1 MVSQDIRIE
10 EKFAVTTAKIHWQ
23 AAKGEVLPLLFEPA
37 VLTSLSYPTNSLK
50 IVSAPPGARRAQYI
64 LAEKEGGYDVEL
76 RYELPVTK
84 RDTDS
89 GIVLAVPSGLI
100 NRATLTAENLDVDVL
115 SPQAVYVQRRTDG
128 SNTVASLTLMP
139 VNDIW
144 VGWKPRSRDVKREKA
159 VFYAD
164 ITQLYVPA
172 AGVIEGAHYVSIR
185 PAQGELAELV
195 FDVPAGASITD
206 VTDPALAAGAPGS
219 MVSLWRFDPDAH
231 KLRVTL
237 APAQSRPFV
246 LLVRSQV
253 ATRPLPF
260 EHSLGLLSVENAA
273 GKQTGLLGIATG
285 NEVQLESP
293 PDSQL
298 DPETA
303 KVFSPINLD
312 DFPASA
318 AAPFQAQV
326 AGLALKRAFHYSDTQ
341 GVILLKALAV
351 KPDVQVEAQSTLSL
365 GEDRVVLAVNA
376 TVRIERAGIF
386 KLSFAMPSGFDVETI
401 SGSALS
407 QWTEAKSEA
416 GRIITLNLISRTLG
430 QQQFAITLSGAGVK
444 STNAWVVP
452 QVTFAEASKQRGTLL
467 VVPEQG
473 LRLQEVTAQSEGIRS
488 IDPMESGIRQKGVLA
503 FGFQQTSWKLALSVE
518 RVEAW
523 TTVTSL
529 QHATVNEAQIKIAAN
544 LQYQIENAGLKA
556 LHVWLPTNADTV
568 QFQGEWKKDSVK
580 MGEISNGMQQWE
592 VQLDRRIIGGYLL
605 KVTYQIPIAEQATSA
620 ILRGVRASDVSLQG
634 GFVTVQSGGR
644 LQVDADTLPDTLK
657 PIEWQGIP
665 ATLKVG
671 LPTTAANLTYRLVD
685 ADFALPLK
693 IVRHQAAE
701 LLPGRVNKID
711 FQSVISDA
719 GVMLTHVN
727 LEMVP
732 GDMRLL
738 GVTLPKG
745 AKNAHFWFAF
755 VNRNGVWPWRQGDK
769 ILIPLDQQIRRRS
782 AIPVEF
788 FYSCAVN
795 PASAGELDL
804 DLLAPKFDLPLEN
817 LTWRVSLGEKWQVK
831 KSENNRPGALSLE
844 REEVTPRNAAADV
857 QAYLATEKLQTD
869 ERTMEARNLYQAA
882 NDALIQGDP
891 QQARR
896 SFQAAYEMSMHDAPF
911 NEDARVQLHNIK
923 LQEALIGLNV
933 RQATASASTGEPI
946 ALGARFRDLRERKEI
961 NYTQQDAKDIIDR
974 NTKDDNDAYM
984 RVAERLIQQQDAA
997 VSSATPIRASIPNE
1011 GRTLT
1016 FKRAVE
1022 VNPDA
1027 DLNISLRAT
1036 AISTGSWGLRLALLA
1051 GTMLALALLAWIA
1064 RRPRSQ
1070 AE

>member
-1 MVSQDIRIE
+1 
-10 EKFAVTTAKIHWQ
+10 
-23 AAKGEVLPLLFEPA
+23 
-37 VLTSLSYPTNSLK
+37 
-50 IVSAPPGARRAQYI
+50 
-64 LAEKEGGYDVEL
+64 
-76 RYELPVTK
+76 
-84 RDTDS
+84 
-89 GIVLAVPSGLI
+89 
-100 NRATLTAENLDVDVL
+100 
-115 SPQAVYVQRRTDG
+115 
-128 SNTVASLTLMP
+128 
-139 VNDIW
+139 
-144 VGWKPRSRDVKREKA
+144 
-159 VFYAD
+159 
-164 ITQLYVPA
+164 
-172 AGVIEGAHYVSIR
+172 
-185 PAQGELAELV
+185 
-195 FDVPAGASITD
+195 
-206 VTDPALAAGAPGS
+206 
-219 MVSLWRFDPDAH
+219 
-231 KLRVTL
+231 
-237 APAQSRPFV
+237 
-246 LLVRSQV
+246 VRSQV

-273 GKQTGLLGIATG
+273 GKQAGLLGIATG

-298 DPETA
+298 DAETA

-318 AAPFQAQV
+318 AAPFQRQV
-326 AGLALKRAFHYSDTQ
+326 AGLALKRAFHYSDTH

-351 KPDVQVEAQSTLSL
+351 KSDVQVDAQSTLSL

-376 TVRIERAGIF
+376 NVRIERAGIF
-386 KLSFAMPSGFDVETI
+386 KLSFVMPPGFDVETI
-401 SGSALS
+401 SGTALS

-416 GRIITLNLISRTLG
+416 GRTITLNLLSRTLG
-430 QQQFAITLSGAGVK
+430 VQQFAITLSGAGVK
-444 STNAWVVP
+444 STNAWAVP
-452 QVTFAEASKQRGTLL
+452 QVTFVEASKQRGTLL

-473 LRLQEVTAQSEGIRS
+473 MRLQEVTTQSDGIRS

-503 FGFQQTSWKLALSVE
+503 FGILQTTWKLALSVE

-556 LHVWLPTNADTV
+556 LHVWLPTNAAEPV
-568 QFQGEWKKDSVK
+568 RFQGEWVKDWLK
-580 MGEISNGMQQWE
+580 TGEIANGMQQWE
-592 VQLDRRIIGGYLL
+592 VQLDRRIIGGYML
-605 KVTYQIPIAEQATSA
+605 KITYQIPIPEQATSA
-620 ILRGVRASDVSLQG
+620 VLHGVRASDVSLQG

-644 LQVDADTLPDTLK
+644 LQVDADTLPDALK

-665 ATLKVG
+665 GTLKIG

-701 LLPGRVNKID
+701 LLAGRVNKID
-711 FQSVISDA
+711 FKSVISDA

-738 GVTLPKG
+738 GVTLPK
-745 AKNAHFWFAF
+745 NARFWFAF

-782 AIPVEF
+782 AIPVEL

-817 LTWRVSLGEKWQVK
+817 LTWSVSLGEKWQVK
-831 KSENNRPGALSLE
+831 KYENNRPGAMALE
-844 REEVTPRNAAADV
+844 SEEVTPRNAAADV
-857 QAYLATEKLQTD
+857 NAYLATEKLQTD

-882 NDALIQGDP
+882 NDALIKGDP

-933 RQATASASTGEPI
+933 RQATATANTGEPSS
-946 ALGARFRDLRERKEI
+946 LGPRFRDLRDRKEI
-961 NYTQQDAKDIIDR
+961 NYTPQDAKDIFDR
-974 NTKDDNDAYM
+974 NTADDNAAYT

-1036 AISTGSWGLRLALLA
+1036 AVSTGSWGLQLALLA
-1051 GTMLALALLAWIA
+1051 GTMTALALLAWIA
-1064 RRPRSQ
+1064 RRPREQ
-1070 AE
+1070 A